1 MTSGGTADWSADLT
15 TRSELT
21 IHVRPV
27 REDDE
32 AAVSDFFEHVTPE
45 DLHFR
50 FLGGIREVSH
60 DRLVSMTHVDHRQT
74 ENFIAV
80 AEGGKSIIATAMLAC
95 DVGLHTGEVAIS
107 VRAEYKHMGV
117 SWELLQHV
125 ARYAEARGIKTLQSI
140 ESCQNDEAIAL
151 QQEQG
156 FTAESHPDDA
166 TLLLVRKELRRT

>member
-1 MTSGGTADWSADLT
+1 MTSDSTADWSTDLT
-15 TRSELT
+15 TRSGLT

-32 AAVSDFFEHVTPE
+32 AALSDFFEHVTPE

-95 DVGLHTGEVAIS
+95 DVSLDTGEVAIS

-125 ARYAEARGIKTLQSI
+125 ARYAEAKGIKTLQSI
-140 ESCQNDEAIAL
+140 ESRQNYEAIAL

-156 FTAESHPDDA
+156 FTIETHPDDA